1 MNRINSFFNTDF
13 CPWANKYVYWMK
25 QPLGWFALAAAASLI
40 TGLFVSPKGWLML
53 ACCLVVIAMQ
63 LAWPWV
69 QMKMCSC
76 EVSFDRNRAEEWSEN
91 IVRVKVTNHGPF
103 PLWGLAIEQG
113 FFLPDQNENDQQQI
127 AVTLSRVPAFSSS
140 TYHWNFVP
148 RRRGVYPLC
157 QPKISTAFPFGIWTA
172 YKEVVVKGELLI
184 WPKTGQLYGLPNVE
198 ATGIAALGAMQ
209 DRPGD
214 QGDILGSRLWQPGE
228 SLRMV
233 NWAQTSR
240 TEEDLIVLERQSC
253 ARPRIQIV
261 VDLSPHPKSEVRQTV
276 ADWQIRLAATLVQF
290 FHGHHFDLK
299 FVYGMTV
306 KTVGP
311 SRAALHA
318 CFDDLARLDTNLA
331 EVQTAPR
338 EGNSNIDSVWI
349 SSYDSWHRQPR
360 ADRRCVPILLALA
373 DEESRLTNQT
383 KSGVPAPMENHS
395 GSGIVLHLDDPQK
408 SVFDQLTIRW
418 RALQRAQH
426 AV

>member
-1 MNRINSFFNTDF
+1 MNRVNQFFNTDF

-53 ACCLVVIAMQ
+53 ACCVVVIAVQ

-91 IVRVKVTNHGPF
+91 SVQVKITNHGPF

-113 FFLPDQNENDQQQI
+113 FFLPDQIDHDHQQI
-127 AVTLSRVPAFSSS
+127 AVTLSRVPPFSSN
-140 TYHWNFVP
+140 TYHWSFVP
-148 RRRGVYPLC
+148 TRRGVYPLC
-157 QPKISTAFPFGIWTA
+157 PPQISTAFPFGIWTA
-172 YKEVVVKGELLI
+172 FKAVTVRGELVI
-184 WPKTGQLYGLPNVE
+184 WPKTCQLYGLPNVE

-261 VDLSPHPKSEVRQTV
+261 LDLSPHFDSSVRQTI
-276 ADWQIRLAATLVQF
+276 ADWLIRLAATLTQL
-290 FHGHHFDLK
+290 FHGHQFDLRAS
-299 FVYGMTV
+299 YGTSGRMI
-306 KTVGP
+306 GP

-318 CFDDLARLDTNLA
+318 WFDDLARLDTDLPD
-331 EVQTAPR
+331 VQAPAR
-338 EGNSNIDSVWI
+338 EGLANIDTLWI
-349 SSYDSWHRQPR
+349 ASAEAWLRSPR
-360 ADRRCVPILLALA
+360 SDGRTIPVILANG
-373 DEESRLTNQT
+373 DEYSRL
-383 KSGVPAPMENHS
+383 KGLGE
-395 GSGIVLHLDDPQK
+395 GGITLNLDDPQRN
-408 SVFDQLTIRW
+408 VFEQLTIQW
-418 RALQRAQH
+418 RALQRAQQ